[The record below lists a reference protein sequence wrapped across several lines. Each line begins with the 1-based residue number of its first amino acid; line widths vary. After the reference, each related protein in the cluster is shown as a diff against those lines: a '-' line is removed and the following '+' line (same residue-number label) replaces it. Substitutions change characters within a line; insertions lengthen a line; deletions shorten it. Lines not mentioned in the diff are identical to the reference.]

1 MLAVE
6 ISRHGGP
13 DVLVPVDRA
22 DPVPPRGEVLVCNRW
37 VGVNYVDL
45 QHREG
50 RPYPVTLPLVPGTE
64 AAGTIVAVGPGV
76 DAGLVGTPVVHFGH
90 LAGVYAELTAVPLDY
105 VVPLPPDTPLDVAA
119 AVALSGTTA
128 YVLTSA
134 AHRVGPGDVVV
145 VHAAAGATGGAVVQ
159 RAAAAGADVIAIAS
173 TAEKAA
179 AAATLGAGHAIALRE
194 TPDPVAAVMSASGGQ
209 GADVVYDATG
219 RDTFEASWPCSPPA
233 GPWCC
238 TASQVARSARSTPA
252 GCQASPATA
261 VPRVPLPCAGSRPA
275 TTSAALTSGP
285 EPSPPCSTR

>member
-13 DVLVPVDRA
+13 DVLVPVDLA
-22 DPVPPRGEVLVCNRW
+22 DPVPGRGEVLVRNRW

-64 AAGTIVAVGPGV
+64 AAGAIVAVGPGV
-76 DAGLVGTPVVHFGH
+76 DADLVGTPVVHFGH
-90 LAGVYAELTAVPLDY
+90 LAGVYAELTPVSLDY

-173 TAEKAA
+173 TAEKSRCGKHP
-179 AAATLGAGHAIALRE
+179 TR
-194 TPDPVAAVMSASGGQ
+194 
-209 GADVVYDATG
+209 
-219 RDTFEASWPCSPPA
+219 SPP
-233 GPWCC
+233 
-238 TASQVARSARSTPA
+238 
-252 GCQASPATA
+252 
-261 VPRVPLPCAGSRPA
+261 
-275 TTSAALTSGP
+275 
-285 EPSPPCSTR
+285 